1 MGMALL
7 QVRNVDDDD
16 LVAIDA
22 EAARLSKMQ
31 HRQVTRSELV
41 RAVLAKRAEEF
52 RRKGKR

>member
-16 LVAIDA
+16 LETFDA
-22 EAARLSKMQ
+22 EAERLSKMQ